1 METKFNS
8 QICTTREQSERL
20 LALGLKKET
29 ADMHYSTDH
38 RGNVRQLWLLAY
50 GDLHE
55 DVQVHSL
62 PAWSLHRLI
71 EMMPTTIKSRYGY
84 VNLAVNAELVQYQY
98 YDEDYMHNEC
108 CQHFNDGTLYDN
120 LIDCIKWLIKEGY
133 FNKEYLVNQ
142 AEVDEHCKGV
152 LEYLDYIRGEEE

>member
-1 METKFNS
+1 MKEFNS
-8 QICTTREQSERL
+8 QICTSREQSERL
-20 LALGLKKET
+20 LELGLKKET

-71 EMMPTTIKSRYGY
+71 EMMPNNIHKHNDIADLS
-84 VNLAVNAELVQYQY
+84 VSNELVQYRF
-98 YDEDYMHNEC
+98 YDVDS
-108 CQHFNDGTLYDN
+108 
-120 LIDCIKWLIKEGY
+120 
-133 FNKEYLVNQ
+133 LVSG
-142 AEVDEHCKGV
+142 KKS
-152 LEYLDYIRGEEE
+152 

>member
-1 METKFNS
+1 MISMETEFNFKS
-8 QICTTREQSERL
+8 AICTSREQSERL
-20 LALGLKKET
+20 LSLGLKKET

-71 EMMPTTIKSRYGY
+71 EMVAGGSEEQMIFLPDP
-84 VNLAVNAELVQYQY
+84 
-98 YDEDYMHNEC
+98 YDE
-108 CQHFNDGTLYDN
+108 
-120 LIDCIKWLIKEGY
+120 LIEEIAGAIMVGC
-133 FNKEYLVNQ
+133 FPKEYL
-142 AEVDEHCKGV
+142 
-152 LEYLDYIRGEEE
+152 EE